1 MNFQVNSSTLNL
13 TRVLYAFLALL
24 VKETGVCLKARA
36 QKNYSTADAERIM
49 QQIDAFYSAFQSFL
63 RLWGDFLTFNEILE
77 EVPPIVILLE
87 ALVCIL
93 VFALRV
99 WSELRPLSGDSQGLR
114 VVSLLVCAVACVV
127 HCISASSSLG
137 LLKYGH
143 EVLQKVVYG
152 EHCRSFGQPRPLAT
166 QMRRL
171 CHAWQLKVSF
181 TKKIL
186 SFLKRGWFTRK

>member
-1 MNFQVNSSTLNL
+1 MIFKIDCS
-13 TRVLYAFLALL
+13 FLAWT
-24 VKETGVCLKARA
+24 VKGTWICLRDRA
-36 QKNYSTADAERIM
+36 QKNYSTAEAKRIM
-49 QQIDAFYSAFQSFL
+49 QQLDVWYFAFQSFL
-63 RLWGDFLTFNEILE
+63 RLWVDFLTFNEILE
-77 EVPPIVILLE
+77 VVPPIVVVLE
-87 ALVCIL
+87 AFVCIF
-93 VFALRV
+93 VFVFRV
-99 WSELRPLSGDSQGLR
+99 WSELRPLSGDSQGFR
-114 VVSLLVCAVACVV
+114 MVSRLVCAVECVV